1 MGTANPR
8 VLIVDDEPGILE
20 ILSAVLIGEGYIVD
34 VAATGG
40 EALTLVEQSPVYSV
54 ALIDL
59 ELPDM
64 SGRLL
69 GARLRSFDTRL
80 PVSPVFMSG
89 RPRPDDLPAEI
100 RFLSKPFSLDTVR
113 KVVRNRSREASL

>member
-1 MGTANPR
+1 MGISIPR

-20 ILSAVLIGEGYIVD
+20 ILSTVLIGEGYAVD

-40 EALTLVEQSPVYSV
+40 EALTLVGQSHAYSV

-69 GARLRSFDTRL
+69 GERLRNSDARLPL
-80 PVSPVFMSG
+80 SPVFMSG
-89 RPRPDDLPAEI
+89 RPRPDDLPSET

-113 KVVRNRSREASL
+113 RVVRNRSRELPI

>member
-1 MGTANPR
+1 MGTAIPR

-20 ILSAVLIGEGYIVD
+20 ILSAVLVGEGYVVD

-40 EALTLVEQSPVYSV
+40 EALTLLEQSPDYSV

-69 GARLRSFDTRL
+69 GERLRNFDTRSI
-80 PVSPVFMSG
+80 PSPVFMSG

-113 KVVRNRSREASL
+113 RVVRNRSGEAPL